1 MDSEH
6 NFILE
11 NNTVMR
17 PYTADIAAYC
27 SPFVCLDNDLDE
39 FFRKDAFLYENE
51 LLGKTYAWINTSDP
65 RKIMALITL
74 ANDSVK
80 AKFLTNAARNRV
92 QRSITNAKRGLNYP
106 AVLIGRLGVASD
118 YQGSNYKIGSQV
130 LNFIKGWFCSSDNKT
145 GCRFIV
151 VDAYNNP
158 QTLHFYEKNGFK
170 PLYKSEREER
180 EFLELTETEPLE
192 TRFLFFDLKR
202 Q

>member
-1 MDSEH
+1 
-6 NFILE
+6 
-11 NNTVMR
+11 
-17 PYTADIAAYC
+17 
-27 SPFVCLDNDLDE
+27 
-39 FFRKDAFLYENE
+39 
-51 LLGKTYAWINTSDP
+51 
-65 RKIMALITL
+65 MALITL

-130 LNFIKGWFCSSDNKT
+130 LNFIKVWFCSSDNKT